1 MATQNG
7 SAELRSRPPEAGV
20 AGEAET
26 HEGRPMRADARRNR
40 ELLVAAAHDVFA
52 SQGAGAPMEAIAKE
66 AGVGVGTLYRHFPNR
81 LDLVEAVYQ
90 TDVEELWET
99 AQRVVAELEPW
110 PAVEAFFVA
119 FRRYAR
125 RSRPSWWS
133 SARPSRRTRTCG
145 HAPVGASSPRSTSS
159 SNGPR
164 RQVPCGGMSPAR
176 TSCSWWVPFAP
187 IRASSRTRPPASWN
201 MVLDGLR
208 ADAAVERSRLT
219 GTTLPGSIAIAA
231 ASLSPDG
238 LNVADMDG
246 ARER

>member
-7 SAELRSRPPEAGV
+7 SAEVRSPAPGAGG

-26 HEGRPMRADARRNR
+26 LEGRPMRADARRNR

-52 SQGAGAPMEAIAKE
+52 SQGAGASMEAIAKE

-119 FRRYAR
+119 FRRYAQTKQALMAELHQAFEKNPDM
-125 RSRPSWWS
+125 RSRARGLIES
-133 SARPSRRTRTCG
+133 SFDLVIDRAKTAGVVRGDVTGSDLMQLVSPVCTNTSIEPDQAARLLS
-145 HAPVGASSPRSTSS
+145 
-159 SNGPR
+159 
-164 RQVPCGGMSPAR
+164 
-176 TSCSWWVPFAP
+176 
-187 IRASSRTRPPASWN
+187 
-201 MVLDGLR
+201 MVLDGMR
-208 ADAAVERSRLT
+208 ADAARTAL
-219 GTTLPGSIAIAA
+219 A
-231 ASLSPDG
+231 
-238 LNVADMDG
+238 
-246 ARER
+246 